1 MQIFPVCFIDRGEA
15 RSRQRT
21 EAWIHSR
28 EAQRSNSLTQFKA
41 TILDLGQEADRL
53 ADRLS
58 WLEEHINE
66 KQKLDFEIQAHH
78 PAVER

>member
-21 EAWIHSR
+21 ETWIHGR

-41 TILDLGQEADRL
+41 TIQDLGQEADRL
-53 ADRLS
+53 ADRL
-58 WLEEHINE
+58 EEHIKE
-66 KQKLDFEIQAHH
+66 KQKLDFEIQLLKG
-78 PAVER
+78 ELE